1 MINVDPLIRQLLAA
15 RYYTRTTQIETALM
29 LYKGVDVPDI
39 ESVQKT
45 VFSSLVISDDQIKYY
60 TGLLSSAVFNQ
71 TFYRAQCSVSC

>member
-1 MINVDPLIRQLLAA
+1 MINVDPLIRQLFAA
-15 RYYTRTTQIETALM
+15 GYYTRTAQIETAYM
-29 LYKGVDVPDI
+29 LYNDV

-71 TFYRAQCSVSC
+71 TFYRVQCSVSC